1 MPELPEVE
9 TIVRSLR
16 SGGMTG
22 DPVLNRQIRS
32 VDCFNSKTLIFDG
45 SSEQCS
51 ELLSGSH
58 LLNIDRRAKYIRF
71 QTESQWIL
79 IHLRMSGD
87 LRCEADNGS
96 ALQPHDRLVIHFTD
110 GMRLAFNDV
119 RKFGRVWVTND
130 PNAVLAGLGIE
141 PLSDEFT
148 GDWLFR
154 HLEGRSRMIKTV
166 LLDQS
171 VIAGIGNIYADES
184 LFDAGI
190 HPKRPAS
197 GLTEK
202 ECRKLRDSI
211 RKTLEHAIEQN
222 GSSFDWAYK
231 GGHFQNEF
239 RVYHRKGE
247 PCPVCGTPIERIIVG
262 QRGTHFC
269 PHCQVLDVR
278 D

>member
-22 DPVLNRQIRS
+22 DSILTRQISS
-32 VDCFNSKTLIFDG
+32 VECFNSKTLVFEG
-45 SSEQCS
+45 SAEQCS
-51 ELLSGSH
+51 ELLRGSH
-58 LLNIDRRAKYIRF
+58 FLSADRRAKYIRLR
-71 QTESQWIL
+71 TESHWIL

-87 LRCEADNGS
+87 LRCEADSGE
-96 ALQPHDRLVIHFTD
+96 LLPHDRLVFHFSD
-110 GMRLAFNDV
+110 GMRLVFNDV
-119 RKFGRVWVTND
+119 RKFGRVWVTDD
-130 PNAVLAGLGIE
+130 PEAVLAGLGIE
-141 PLSDEFT
+141 PLSEDFT
-148 GDWLFR
+148 AEWLTA
-154 HLEGRSRMIKTV
+154 HLAGQHRVIKSI

-171 VIAGIGNIYADES
+171 LIAGIGNIYADES

-190 HPKRPAS
+190 HPKRPACS
-197 GLTEK
+197 LTEA
-202 ECRKLRDSI
+202 ECEKLRNSI

-239 RVYHRKGE
+239 RVYQRKGE
-247 PCPVCGTPIERIIVG
+247 PCPVCGTPIEKIVVG

-269 PHCQVLDVR
+269 PHCQK
-278 D
+278 

>member
-16 SGGMTG
+16 MGGMTG
-22 DPVLNRQIRS
+22 ESILNRQIAS
-32 VDCFNSKTLIFDG
+32 VDCFNPKTLIFDG
-45 SSEQCS
+45 TAGECTHTLAGQHI
-51 ELLSGSH
+51 LAAG
-58 LLNIDRRAKYIRF
+58 RRAKYIRI
-71 QTESQWIL
+71 QTENRWIL

-87 LRCEADNGS
+87 LRCEAESEG
-96 ALQPHDRLVIHFTD
+96 ALRPHDRLVFHFAD
-110 GMRLAFNDV
+110 GTRLVFNDV
-119 RKFGRVWVTND
+119 RKFGRVWVTAD
-130 PNAVLAGLGIE
+130 PETVLDGLGVEPLGAEFSAEWLCRRLAGQKRL
-141 PLSDEFT
+141 
-148 GDWLFR
+148 
-154 HLEGRSRMIKTV
+154 IKAL

-190 HPKRPAS
+190 MPTRPAGS
-197 GLTEK
+197 LTAE
-202 ECRKLRDSI
+202 ECERLRDSI

-239 RVYHRKGE
+239 RVYQRKGE
-247 PCPVCGTPIERIIVG
+247 PCPVCGTPIEKIVVG

-269 PHCQVLDVR
+269 PNCQH
-278 D
+278 

>member
-22 DPVLNRQIRS
+22 HPIINRQIRS
-32 VDCFNSKTLIFDG
+32 VDLFNLKTLVFG
-45 SSEQCS
+45 GTAAEGCLS
-51 ELLSGSH
+51 LSGTEI
-58 LLNIDRRAKYIRF
+58 LEVGRRAKYILIR
-71 QTESQWIL
+71 TDRPWIL

-87 LRCEADNGS
+87 LRCEADDD
-96 ALQPHDRLVIHFTD
+96 APLRPHDRMVFHFED
-110 GMRLAFNDV
+110 GMRLVFNDV
-119 RKFGRVWVTND
+119 RKFGRIWVTED
-130 PNAVLAGLGIE
+130 PESVLEGLGIE
-141 PLSDEFT
+141 PLGEEFT
-148 GDWLFR
+148 AEWLKNR
-154 HLEGRSRMIKTV
+154 LAGQKRMIKAI

-190 HPKRPAS
+190 LPTRAGGS
-197 GLTEK
+197 LDETE
-202 ECRKLRDSI
+202 CGRLRDSI
-211 RKTLEHAIEQN
+211 RRTLERAVEQN

-239 RVYHRKGE
+239 RVYQRKGE
-247 PCPVCGTPIERIIVG
+247 PCPRCGTPIERIVVG

-269 PHCQVLDVR
+269 PKCQK
-278 D
+278 

>member
-22 DPVLNRQIRS
+22 QPIINRQIIS
-32 VDCFNSKTLIFDG
+32 VDLFNLKTLVFDG
-45 SSEQCS
+45 TPE
-51 ELLSGSH
+51 EARGFLSGSEI
-58 LLNIDRRAKYIRF
+58 LSVGRRAKYILIR
-71 QTESQWIL
+71 TDRPWIL

-87 LRCEADNGS
+87 LRCEADDDTP
-96 ALQPHDRLVIHFTD
+96 LKPHDRMVFHFADGTRLV
-110 GMRLAFNDV
+110 FNDV
-119 RKFGRVWVTND
+119 RKFGRVWVTED
-130 PNAVLAGLGIE
+130 PATVLNGLGIE
-141 PLSDEFT
+141 PLDEGFT
-148 GDWLFR
+148 GAWLKER
-154 HLEGRSRMIKTV
+154 LAGQKRMIKAI

-171 VIAGIGNIYADES
+171 FIAGIGNIYADES

-190 HPKRPAS
+190 LPTRTGNSLDEA
-197 GLTEK
+197 
-202 ECRKLRDSI
+202 ECGRLRDSI

-239 RVYHRKGE
+239 RVYQRKGK
-247 PCPVCGTPIERIIVG
+247 PCPRCGTAIERITVG

-269 PHCQVLDVR
+269 PKCQK
-278 D
+278 